1 MRLFRRR
8 VDLKARTLFV
18 LAHSG
23 RPVANSA
30 APVGTARA
38 DLAGAP
44 QHSTRAQAT

>member
-1 MRLFRRR
+1 MRLFRKR

-44 QHSTRAQAT
+44 QESSKRTST